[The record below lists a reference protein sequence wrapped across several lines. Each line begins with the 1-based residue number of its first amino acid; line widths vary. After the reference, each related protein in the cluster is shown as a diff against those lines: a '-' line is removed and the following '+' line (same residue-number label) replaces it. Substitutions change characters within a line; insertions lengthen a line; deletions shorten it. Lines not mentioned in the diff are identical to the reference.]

1 MFHQI
6 QSFVNE
12 KITKTT
18 KTNKNSRHNFYIYV
32 GKSTPDTVL
41 DINISKEDFVKIL
54 ETFSNSSTL
63 KNSSFSKEKVYFIN
77 NTYHILKD
85 NKIQSNIINSVDYKH
100 IDNTISI
107 IYKLEKIIPNKNFN
121 SYNSYNHIEN
131 RETIKIRYKS
141 IEIYL
146 NHILQDNKNTE
157 SYTIYFKFNNENY
170 SESILNLI
178 DIMKLLDL

>member
-12 KITKTT
+12 KITTN
-18 KTNKNSRHNFYIYV
+18 NKNSRHNFYIYV
-32 GKSTPDTVL
+32 GKSTLDTGT
-41 DINISKEDFVKIL
+41 DINISKEDFVKVL
-54 ETFSNSSTL
+54 ETLSNSGTL
-63 KNSSFSKEKVYFIN
+63 KDSSFSKEKVYFIN

-85 NKIQSNIINSVDYKH
+85 NKIQSNIIKSVDYKR

-107 IYKLEKIIPNKNFN
+107 IYKLEKVIPNKNFN
-121 SYNSYNHIEN
+121 SYDSYNHIEN

-146 NHILQDNKNTE
+146 NHILQDSKNSE
-157 SYTIYFKFNNENY
+157 SYTMYFKFNQENY

-178 DIMKLLDL
+178 DIMKLLHL

>member
-12 KITKTT
+12 KITTN
-18 KTNKNSRHNFYIYV
+18 NKNSRHNFYIYV
-32 GKSTPDTVL
+32 GKSTLDTGT
-41 DINISKEDFVKIL
+41 DINISKEDFVKVL
-54 ETFSNSSTL
+54 ETLSNSGTL
-63 KNSSFSKEKVYFIN
+63 KDSSFSKEKVYFIN

-85 NKIQSNIINSVDYKH
+85 NKIQSNIIKSVDYKR

-107 IYKLEKIIPNKNFN
+107 IYKLEKVIPNKNFN
-121 SYNSYNHIEN
+121 SYNSYNHIEH
-131 RETIKIRYKS
+131 REIIKIRYKS

-146 NHILQDNKNTE
+146 THILQDSKNSE
-157 SYTIYFKFNNENY
+157 SYTMYFKFNQENY

-178 DIMKLLDL
+178 DIMKLLHL